1 MIVIGRNESPADD
14 LIALRMKSFSNTS
27 QLSVDRI
34 GEAARDLLKSGS
46 QGRILAIFSNAIYLN
61 SICGELL
68 WLVTENIPMHR
79 RGIQICGDLPKV
91 PIDSSFS
98 VRGQHLVFGTDI
110 DLDLSHA
117 PIWISPSPNLDK
129 LIPFEELPDRLRT
142 VSCLLDGYPSPSGF
156 GWFLAEI
163 TKNTTGNSLPGALH
177 DTGPGLRHLRSAI
190 NEIILAWTTND
201 FPHILRTA
209 EDLIGLGEG
218 LTPSG
223 DDFIGGLLF
232 SSYVLQDIYSQYEGF
247 TLSDVELFLENSRN
261 QTNLISYT
269 MLKDLAT
276 GHAFD
281 TLHRF
286 INAILTDQPL
296 ESIDNSG
303 LELVGIGHSTGW
315 DLLTGVWTGMLL
327 SIGSR
332 AALSNNVPA
341 FMSS

>member
-1 MIVIGRNESPADD
+1 
-14 LIALRMKSFSNTS
+14 MKSFLNTP
-27 QLSVDRI
+27 QFSVAWI
-34 GEAARDLLKSGS
+34 GEAVRDFLKPGS
-46 QGRILAIFSNAIYLN
+46 QGRILATFSDAIYLK
-61 SICGELL
+61 SISDELL

-79 RGIQICGDLPKV
+79 RGIQICGDLPNV
-91 PIDSSFS
+91 STDSSFS
-98 VRGQHLVFGTDI
+98 VRGRHLVFGNEI
-110 DLDLSHA
+110 DLDLRPA
-117 PIWISPSPNLDK
+117 PIWKSPSPNLDE
-129 LIPFEELPDRLRT
+129 LIRFEELPDRLRT
-142 VSCLLDGYPSPSGF
+142 VSYLFDDFPSPSGF

-163 TKNTTGNSLPGALH
+163 TKNTMGNPLPGALR
-177 DTGPGLRHLRSAI
+177 DFGPGQRHLRSAI
-190 NEIILAWTTND
+190 NEIILAWITND

-247 TLSDVELFLENSRN
+247 TISDVELFLDNSRN
-261 QTNLISYT
+261 QTNLISYSI
-269 MLKDLAT
+269 LKDLTA
-276 GHAFD
+276 GHAFA

-296 ESIDNSG
+296 ESIDNLG

-315 DLLTGVWTGMLL
+315 DLLTGVWTGILF

-332 AALSNNVPA
+332 AAHSNSVPA
-341 FMSS
+341 IMSS